1 MFFPESEAITCFFC
15 IVMKKM
21 VIFFYPFLA
30 RSNCNMLCLLSVDDV
45 CVLFIVYVRI
55 CVAAVNLTLQDS
67 LYCCLP
73 EWVHNEKLQ
82 TYLNKM
88 ICFPTCFVQFLIPL
102 SWNHLLS
109 EQGRRFSKEDEKF
122 TSKKIFFF
130 LVSNVKGFM
139 SWNLLLGLWWRQHV
153 NCLGFCLPVIPVPC
167 YYGRL
172 FLFSIFQCLAVCCAI
187 YGKKYQNLYV
197 FLI

>member
-1 MFFPESEAITCFFC
+1 
-15 IVMKKM
+15 
-21 VIFFYPFLA
+21 
-30 RSNCNMLCLLSVDDV
+30 MLCLLSVDDV

-67 LYCCLP
+67 LYYCLP

-109 EQGRRFSKEDEKF
+109 EQGRRFSKEDLLQKL
-122 TSKKIFFF
+122 FFF
-130 LVSNVKGFM
+130 FFSNVKGFM

>member
-15 IVMKKM
+15 IIMKKM
-21 VIFFYPFLA
+21 VIFFYPILA

-67 LYCCLP
+67 LYYCLP

-109 EQGRRFSKEDEKF
+109 EQGRRFSKEDLLQKLL
-122 TSKKIFFF
+122 FFF
-130 LVSNVKGFM
+130 FSNVKGFM

>member
-1 MFFPESEAITCFFC
+1 MGRLKVHWGQDLSFLCVFYPGQNFIFRNFL
-15 IVMKKM
+15 M
-21 VIFFYPFLA
+21 VNWSKIWIKIYIHVFSWKWSNYMLLLYRYEKNGDFFYPFLA

-73 EWVHNEKLQ
+73 EWVHNEKLR

-88 ICFPTCFVQFLIPL
+88 ICFPTCFVQFLIFL

-122 TSKKIFFF
+122 I
-130 LVSNVKGFM
+130 
-139 SWNLLLGLWWRQHV
+139 
-153 NCLGFCLPVIPVPC
+153 
-167 YYGRL
+167 
-172 FLFSIFQCLAVCCAI
+172 
-187 YGKKYQNLYV
+187 
-197 FLI
+197 

>member
-15 IVMKKM
+15 IVMKKWW
-21 VIFFYPFLA
+21 IFLPFF
-30 RSNCNMLCLLSVDDV
+30 CCLLSVDDV

-82 TYLNKM
+82 RNANISEQNDFFSNLFCSIFDSFK
-88 ICFPTCFVQFLIPL
+88 LE
-102 SWNHLLS
+102 SLLS

-122 TSKKIFFF
+122 TLKKNFFCF
-130 LVSNVKGFM
+130 QMLKNVMKFAFGPLVKTTCKLSG
-139 SWNLLLGLWWRQHV
+139 
-153 NCLGFCLPVIPVPC
+153 
-167 YYGRL
+167 
-172 FLFSIFQCLAVCCAI
+172 FLFACYTGTMLLWQIVSLQYISMFSRLLCHIWEKISKSVCIFNLICLKFIA
-187 YGKKYQNLYV
+187 
-197 FLI
+197 

>member
-122 TSKKIFFF
+122 TSKKYFF
-130 LVSNVKGFM
+130 
-139 SWNLLLGLWWRQHV
+139 
-153 NCLGFCLPVIPVPC
+153 
-167 YYGRL
+167 
-172 FLFSIFQCLAVCCAI
+172 
-187 YGKKYQNLYV
+187 V
-197 FLI
+197 FVFKC

>member
-15 IVMKKM
+15 IIMKKM
-21 VIFFYPFLA
+21 VIFFYPILA

-88 ICFPTCFVQFLIPL
+88 VCFPTCFVQFLIPL
-102 SWNHLLS
+102 SWNRLLS

-122 TSKKIFFF
+122 TLKKNFFCFQMLKNVMKFAFGPLVKTICKLSGF
-130 LVSNVKGFM
+130 LFACYTGT
-139 SWNLLLGLWWRQHV
+139 LLLWQIVSLKYISM
-153 NCLGFCLPVIPVPC
+153 FS
-167 YYGRL
+167 RL
-172 FLFSIFQCLAVCCAI
+172 L
-187 YGKKYQNLYV
+187 YMGKNIKICVY
-197 FLI
+197 F

>member
-1 MFFPESEAITCFFC
+1 MLLLYRYEKI
-15 IVMKKM
+15 

-45 CVLFIVYVRI
+45 RVLFIVYVRV
-55 CVAAVNLTLQDS
+55 CVAAVNLMLQDS

-82 TYLNKM
+82 TYLSKM

-102 SWNHLLS
+102 SWIRLLS

-122 TSKKIFFF
+122 TSKIFFLF
-130 LVSNVKGFM
+130 LFSNVKGFM

-153 NCLGFCLPVIPVPC
+153 NCLGFCYTGTMLLWQIVSLQYISM
-167 YYGRL
+167 
-172 FLFSIFQCLAVCCAI
+172 FSCLLCHIWEKISKSVCIFNLICLKFIA
-187 YGKKYQNLYV
+187 
-197 FLI
+197 

>member
-109 EQGRRFSKEDEKF
+109 EQGKRFSKEDEKL
-122 TSKKIFFF
+122 TSKKNFFF
-130 LVSNVKGFM
+130 
-139 SWNLLLGLWWRQHV
+139 
-153 NCLGFCLPVIPVPC
+153 C
-167 YYGRL
+167 
-172 FLFSIFQCLAVCCAI
+172 FQMLKALCHEICFWAF
-187 YGKKYQNLYV
+187 GEDNM
-197 FLI
+197 